1 MKYIQNVK
9 YFEKIKQNT
18 HYAFKEHSFF
28 LTLKYTRKLISVL
41 FVIEPKY
48 QNFSRSAKNE
58 KIRVNLISRMTK
70 ILHFEGIKFR
80 GRPPKIRKIYSFK
93 VFQINPLSHMSL

>member
-1 MKYIQNVK
+1 MKYIQNIK

-18 HYAFKEHSFF
+18 HCAFKEHSFF
-28 LTLKYTRKLISVL
+28 RTLKYTRKLIYVF

-58 KIRVNLISRMTK
+58 KIRGNLISRMTK

-80 GRPPKIRKIYSFK
+80 RRPPKIREI
-93 VFQINPLSHMSL
+93 